1 MKRIALNILIVLLT
15 LCFVE
20 TKSFAFDNPWKNAN
34 PKCKRYDFRCKRLS
48 PKMTVEEV
56 KKKYGKRSA
65 VYKQAARWAKEDD
78 ADSTEINLYTGL
90 FDYSDHNAKGG
101 LIGVQHQN
109 EELFRESF
117 LGTLS
122 PITGGFVTDVGAIY
136 LYTGAQAEY
145 DLGLFKI
152 TPSFA
157 PGYYHSGSDG
167 KDLGHKLEF
176 KTELQMSLNLNDTNE
191 FGLSYNH
198 ISNASLGTKNPG
210 ANSIL
215 LNYLK
220 HF

>member
-1 MKRIALNILIVLLT
+1 MKKIALNIFIVLLT
-15 LCFVE
+15 LCFAE

-56 KKKYGKRSA
+56 KKKYGEKSA
-65 VYKQAARWAKEDD
+65 IYRRAERWGKEDD
-78 ADSTEINLYTGL
+78 SDSTEINLFTGL
-90 FDYSDHNAKGG
+90 FDFSDRNAKAG

-117 LGTLS
+117 LGKLS
-122 PITGGFVTDVGAIY
+122 PITGGFVTDVGAVY

-145 DLGLFKI
+145 NLGLFKI

-157 PGYYHSGSDG
+157 PGYYNAGIHG

-176 KTELQMSLNLNDTNE
+176 KTEVQMSLNLNDTTE
-191 FGLSYNH
+191 LGVSYNH
-198 ISNASLGTKNPG
+198 ISNASLGKKNPG
-210 ANSIL
+210 ANSTIL
-215 LNYLK
+215 NFLK